1 MMFWKNYWKQ
11 YNEQLDRAE
20 VLQNRVERLEATLAN
35 HKNKLGRRIQED
47 IETSTF
53 ALDFDLM
60 NVFSIERNN
69 GENVNAQTIVGYF
82 VTKATDSGAT
92 EPQVH
97 QWYLNC
103 SHDEHQRLVK
113 QFTDWKAKKK

>member
-1 MMFWKNYWKQ
+1 MFWKNYWKQ
-11 YNEQLDRAE
+11 FNRAE
-20 VLQNRVERLEATLAN
+20 RLQNRVNQLEAMIAD
-35 HKNKLGRRIQED
+35 HKSELGKRIQED

-53 ALDFDLM
+53 ALDFDVM

-69 GENVNAQTIVGYF
+69 GGNVNAQTIVGYF

-92 EPQVH
+92 EHQMH